1 MSNFATLKLTA
12 AVKPTNFSPVQ
23 LRREK
28 MSKRLQ
34 EQIDLAKAQQTGA
47 KFNAIKIRSITDKET
62 GLRKFVETSKRV
74 KQWWFTAENRKLSLS
89 VRYGARL
96 LELAKGKF
104 AVELATDK
112 ELVATLEL
120 IQSAVLSGE
129 LDAQIEIAA
138 NKLRSGF
145 KR

>member
-47 KFNAIKIRSITDKET
+47 QFNAIKMRSITDKET
-62 GLRKFVETSKRV
+62 GLRKLVETSKRV

>member
-1 MSNFATLKLTA
+1 MPNLKLTA

-47 KFNAIKIRSITDKET
+47 QFSAIKMRSITDKET
-62 GLRKFVETSKRV
+62 GMRKFVETSKRV

-104 AVELATDK
+104 AVELASDK

>member
-47 KFNAIKIRSITDKET
+47 QFNAVKMRSITDKET

-104 AVELATDK
+104 AVELASDK

-129 LDAQIEIAA
+129 LDAQIESAA

>member
-1 MSNFATLKLTA
+1 MSNFANLKLTA

-47 KFNAIKIRSITDKET
+47 QFNAVKMRSITDKET

-104 AVELATDK
+104 AVELASDK

>member
-34 EQIDLAKAQQTGA
+34 EQIALAKAQQTGA
-47 KFNAIKIRSITDKET
+47 QFYAIKMRSITDKET

-104 AVELATDK
+104 AVELASDK

>member
-47 KFNAIKIRSITDKET
+47 QFTAIKMRSITDKET
-62 GLRKFVETSKRV
+62 GLRKLVESSKRV

-104 AVELATDK
+104 AVELASDK

>member
-34 EQIDLAKAQQTGA
+34 EQIALAKAQQTGA
-47 KFNAIKIRSITDKET
+47 QFNAVKMRSITDKET

-104 AVELATDK
+104 AVELASDK
-112 ELVATLEL
+112 ELVSTLEL

>member
-47 KFNAIKIRSITDKET
+47 QFNAIKMRSITDKET

-104 AVELATDK
+104 AVELASDK
-112 ELVATLEL
+112 ELVTTLEL

>member
-34 EQIDLAKAQQTGA
+34 EQIALAKAQQTGA
-47 KFNAIKIRSITDKET
+47 QFNAVKMRSVTDKET
-62 GLRKFVETSKRV
+62 GLRKLVETSKRV

-104 AVELATDK
+104 AVELASDK

-129 LDAQIEIAA
+129 LDAQIEFAA